1 MEKIYVEE
9 NQKKNKNTR
18 LTVSVGLSFAV
29 AFAAIVSIL
38 FVSMSGTTY
47 SLDDVTTLPTTIT
60 TNEPGAQIQA
70 GENFVVKEY
79 SAQGVT
85 NPIYCVES
93 AKGFEYPQ
101 TLSRVKKSG
110 GGEYVIEDVGFIY
123 LLTKLANLSVDASDI
138 NSTVDISND
147 KKARYVEAWLNQ
159 TAIWSYLGRI
169 GAENSKEDY
178 SAANAAALYAV
189 DSLNVSDAADNIT
202 TTLTTTDSTKS
213 FYELVGL
220 KTIVDAAYTYH
231 PKTTYLNVGLTKA
244 SDKFTVT
251 KGYLKSD
258 RINVKYD
265 NTGVIS
271 DQSDTYSLTLS
282 NAPKGTKVY
291 GINSSGKEELIKD
304 LKNVSYSK
312 YKSLYL
318 YVPTSEVKG
327 TVKFSV
333 GITGKFEVYTGYYYE
348 NGTAQRVTTVDKVA
362 MSRNAGEDFTI
373 TKAPDTASNAS
384 RIMYIV
390 GMVVLLSGLGIL
402 YVNIKN
408 QKQYQ

>member
-18 LTVSVGLSFAV
+18 LGISVGLSFAV

-47 SLDDVTTLPTTIT
+47 SLDDVTTLPATIT
-60 TNEPGAQIQA
+60 TVAPTHEIADEDGLFRVHP
-70 GENFVVKEY
+70 Y
-79 SAQGVT
+79 SAQGIS

-93 AKGFEYPQ
+93 NVDYEANI

-123 LLTKLANLSVDASDI
+123 LLTKIANLSVNASDI
-138 NSTVDISND
+138 NSSTTISDAD
-147 KKARYVEAWLNQ
+147 KVKYVNAWLKQ

-169 GAENSKEDY
+169 GAANSSPSY
-178 SAANAAALYAV
+178 SADKAATLYAL
-189 DSLNVSDAADNIT
+189 DSLNVTETGSLVAN
-202 TTLTTTDSTKS
+202 LTTTDSTKS

-220 KTIVDAAYTYH
+220 KDIVDTAYNNR
-231 PKTTYLNVGLTKA
+231 KNTTYLSVGLTKA

-258 RINVKYD
+258 KIIVKYD

-271 DQSDTYSLTLS
+271 GKSDTYSLTLS